1 MLMDTGGARLEKAQD
16 LKDEGRDTRSVT
28 TEIVDTQVI
37 SRMKTVT
44 LQGQF
49 LTHSPCS
56 TLLLH
61 PDSDYLP
68 TLSSVNSGQL

>member
-56 TLLLH
+56 MLLPH